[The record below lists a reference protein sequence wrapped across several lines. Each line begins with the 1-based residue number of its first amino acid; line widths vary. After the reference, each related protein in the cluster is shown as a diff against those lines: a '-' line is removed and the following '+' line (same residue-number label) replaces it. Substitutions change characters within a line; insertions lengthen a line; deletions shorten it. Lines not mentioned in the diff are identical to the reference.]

1 MALENQAIKNLRRAI
16 KNTFCLSKNLIA
28 VANASPGDI
37 YVIPLGT
44 VELSSEGVSKA
55 VAMLERL
62 VVVAKMALAS
72 LLAKLLMLGMVSMRC
87 VAVFG

>member
-1 MALENQAIKNLRRAI
+1 M
-16 KNTFCLSKNLIA
+16 
-28 VANASPGDI
+28 
-37 YVIPLGT
+37 IPLGT
-44 VELSSEGVSKA
+44 VELSIEGVSKA
-55 VAMLERL
+55 LAMLKRL